1 MFNAQVKQDVFVNK
15 ILQKNEGFFLDI
27 GAGTGGLTGRPV
39 EFYSNTYFFVANY
52 FVCFSWGIETSF

>member
-39 EFYSNTYFFVANY
+39 EFYSNTYFFAR
-52 FVCFSWGIETSF
+52 F